1 MFDNGGK
8 TIYQG
13 VTKPGMQT
21 EYPRYKLELFSSIG
35 SVTIPNGQK
44 NSVTEIDN
52 GHQSKIISS
61 YTLFF
66 QLFIVSMASTLGPQH
81 C

>member
-1 MFDNGGK
+1 
-8 TIYQG
+8 
-13 VTKPGMQT
+13 MQT
-21 EYPRYKLELFSSIG
+21 ENPRYKLELFSSIG

-44 NSVTEIDN
+44 KNSVTEIDN

-61 YTLFF
+61 FTLFF
-66 QLFIVSMASTLGPQH
+66 QLFIVSMASILGPKD